1 MLVILFIS
9 TFEYTYFLKSV
20 FLSIYHIHF
29 LGQIFIYNTSF
40 GPYTYKDS
48 FPKESLELHYEGL
61 DTKKDRVFS
70 MSSKESFFSLYR
82 AFSF

>member
-9 TFEYTYFLKSV
+9 GFEYTYLLKSI

-40 GPYTYKDS
+40 GLYK
-48 FPKESLELHYEGL
+48 FLAPLPGIGVVHFLSLEIDILKNG
-61 DTKKDRVFS
+61 
-70 MSSKESFFSLYR
+70 
-82 AFSF
+82 